1 MTTELNYLAWVIAL
15 TVFMWIP
22 YVMNMI
28 MVRGLIDAVGYP
40 ESPKPLAPW
49 ATRMK
54 YAHMNAVEN
63 LVIFA
68 PLVVIA
74 NLSGISNEMTVMAC
88 ALYFWAR
95 LIHFVVYSMA
105 IPWLRTF
112 SFVAGFVA
120 QAMLVWQILF

>member
-1 MTTELNYLAWVIAL
+1 MTAELNYLAWVIAL

-28 MVRGLIDAVGYP
+28 MVRGLVDAVGYP
-40 ESPKPLAPW
+40 DSPKPLAPW
-49 ATRMK
+49 ADRMK
-54 YAHMNAVEN
+54 CAHMNAVEN

-68 PLVVIA
+68 PLVVVA
-74 NLSGISNEMTVMAC
+74 NLAGISNEMTVMAC

-95 LIHFVVYSMA
+95 VIHVVVYTMA
-105 IPWLRTF
+105 IPWLRTA

-120 QAMLVWQILF
+120 QVLLVWQILL